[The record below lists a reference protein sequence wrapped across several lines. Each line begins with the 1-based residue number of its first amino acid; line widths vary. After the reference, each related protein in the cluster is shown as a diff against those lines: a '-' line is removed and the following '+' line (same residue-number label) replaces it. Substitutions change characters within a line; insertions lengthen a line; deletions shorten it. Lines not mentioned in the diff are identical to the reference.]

1 MEMNEILH
9 HRELGHLYFASHR
22 ALQRYMAKLP
32 SSITG
37 SDVYKDESHK
47 EHEKMSGKGGD
58 ARPWAREEEGEN

>member
-1 MEMNEILH
+1 
-9 HRELGHLYFASHR
+9 
-22 ALQRYMAKLP
+22 MAKLP
-32 SSITG
+32 SSITR